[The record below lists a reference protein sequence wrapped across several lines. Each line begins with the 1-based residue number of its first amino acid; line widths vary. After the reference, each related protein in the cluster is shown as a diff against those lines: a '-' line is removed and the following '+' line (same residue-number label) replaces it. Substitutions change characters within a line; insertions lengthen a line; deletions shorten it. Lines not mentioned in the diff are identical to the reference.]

1 MIDANGFW
9 PLIEA
14 RAKATPD
21 AVFLLE
27 DHDRVLTFA
36 AYRDR
41 CERVAAGF
49 AAQGVGAGD
58 RVSWQL
64 PTWLESA
71 VVAGALARLGAVQN
85 PILPIYRQ
93 RELTHILGE
102 VHPKLLIVP
111 RTWRGFDFAAMA
123 DQLVAGSGTRAL
135 ICDRALPEADPA
147 TLAPAAAS
155 RAAASPA
162 STQRHPDPLRW
173 ILYTSGTTSSAKG
186 AMHGDA
192 SIAAGARW
200 VASSLAIDPADRFAI
215 PFALTH
221 ISGIAMLMVCLMS
234 GASAILVEQFD
245 DATPARLGQLGC
257 TIATGGTPLVLRYLE
272 AQRRDPARALFPKL
286 KAAMAGAAPKPPQ
299 LHGEI
304 RSELGGLG
312 VVSCYGSTEVPFL
325 SVSTVGDDDDRLART
340 EGRVDPAADARIV
353 DCEGRVLPPGAS
365 GELRVRGPQVCR
377 GYLDPKLDAE
387 AFDGDGYFRTGDLAS
402 LDAGGYLTITGRLK
416 DVIIRKGENISA
428 KEVEDVLYGHPA
440 IADAAV
446 VGLPDVR
453 MGERA
458 CAVVVLRAG
467 AKLDLAGVVD
477 YCRGAGLAAQKI
489 PEQLEIAGELPRNAS
504 GKVLKHE
511 LRKLYGTSSTN

>member
-1 MIDANGFW
+1 MIDAIALW
-9 PLIEA
+9 SQIEA
-14 RAKATPD
+14 RAQATPD

-27 DHDRVLTFA
+27 DHDRALSFA

-41 CERVAAGF
+41 CERVAAGL
-49 AAQGVGAGD
+49 AAQGVGLGD

-64 PTWLESA
+64 PTWIESA
-71 VVAGALARLGAVQN
+71 VLAGALARLGAVQN

-93 RELTHILGE
+93 RELAHILGE
-102 VHPKLLIVP
+102 VGPKLLIVP
-111 RTWRGFDFAAMA
+111 RTWRGFDYAAMA
-123 DQLVAGSGTRAL
+123 EQLVAGSATRVL
-135 ICDRALPEADPA
+135 VCDRTLPEADPR
-147 TLAPAAAS
+147 TLPAVSPPSARDAIPTTDPAATP
-155 RAAASPA
+155 RPA
-162 STQRHPDPLRW
+162 ESDLDPVRW
-173 ILYTSGTTSSAKG
+173 ILYASGTTSSAKG
-186 AMHGDA
+186 ALHGDA

-234 GASAILVEQFD
+234 GASAILIEQFD
-245 DATPARLGQLGC
+245 DATPARLGELGC

-272 AQRRDPARALFPKL
+272 AQRRDPKRPLFPKL

-304 RSELGGLG
+304 RAELGGLG

-353 DCEGRVLPPGAS
+353 DGEGRVLPAGAS

-377 GYLDPKLDAE
+377 GYLDPKLAGE
-387 AFDGDGYFRTGDLAS
+387 AFDADGYFRTGDLAS

-440 IADAAV
+440 IAEIAV
-446 VGLPDVR
+446 VGLPD
-453 MGERA
+453 A
-458 CAVVVLRAG
+458 
-467 AKLDLAGVVD
+467 
-477 YCRGAGLAAQKI
+477 
-489 PEQLEIAGELPRNAS
+489 
-504 GKVLKHE
+504 
-511 LRKLYGTSSTN
+511 